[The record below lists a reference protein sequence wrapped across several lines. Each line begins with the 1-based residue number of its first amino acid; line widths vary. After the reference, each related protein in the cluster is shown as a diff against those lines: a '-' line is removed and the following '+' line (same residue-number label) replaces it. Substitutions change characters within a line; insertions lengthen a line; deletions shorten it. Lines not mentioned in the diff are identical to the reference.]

1 VPGGGA
7 QAATDVGVVQG
18 LGGAAM
24 TVIEQ
29 MLQKYALNTH
39 EDRTH
44 ALREVMQEIAL
55 AGLYRGGF
63 FEKTAFYGGTCLRIF
78 QDLPRFS
85 EDLDFSLLKPDAN
98 FSFEPYFRALKE
110 EFSAF
115 GFEVE
120 ISEKKKT
127 ATTDIASAFLKKNSS
142 IYDLQVAGQK
152 VMKIKF
158 EVDTDPPLGFA
169 TEEKLLIQ
177 PYSFYVKCFS
187 LPDLFAGKMH
197 AVLYRQWKN
206 RVKGRDWFD
215 FEWYVRKGCA
225 LNLSHF
231 CERAR
236 QSGDLELATLQPEAF
251 LAMLQARIRT
261 LDVDSARQDVV
272 RFVRDAAALN
282 IWSQDYFLQLSAMI
296 RFL

>member
-1 VPGGGA
+1 
-7 QAATDVGVVQG
+7 
-18 LGGAAM
+18 M

-29 MLQKYALNTH
+29 MLQKYALSAD
-39 EDRTH
+39 EDKTQ

-63 FEKTAFYGGTCLRIF
+63 FEKAAFYGGTCLRIF
-78 QDLPRFS
+78 HGLPRFS
-85 EDLDFSLLKPDAN
+85 EDLDFSLLKSDPK
-98 FSFEPYFRALKE
+98 FSIEPYFRTLKE

-120 ISEKKKT
+120 IAEKKKT
-127 ATTDIASAFLKKNSS
+127 ATSGIASAFLKKNSS
-142 IYDLQVAGQK
+142 VYDLQVTGQR

-158 EVDTDPPLGFA
+158 EVDTDPPLEFT

-197 AVLYRQWKN
+197 AVFYRKWKN

-215 FEWYVRKGCA
+215 FEWYVRKGCE
-225 LNLSHF
+225 LNLAHF

-236 QSGDLELATLQPEAF
+236 QSGDLKLASLQPVEF
-251 LAMLQARIRT
+251 VAMLQEHIRT

-272 RFVRDAAALN
+272 RFVSDAAPLN
-282 IWSQDYFLQLSAMI
+282 IWSQDYFAQIGTMI
-296 RFL
+296 RFRLSAG